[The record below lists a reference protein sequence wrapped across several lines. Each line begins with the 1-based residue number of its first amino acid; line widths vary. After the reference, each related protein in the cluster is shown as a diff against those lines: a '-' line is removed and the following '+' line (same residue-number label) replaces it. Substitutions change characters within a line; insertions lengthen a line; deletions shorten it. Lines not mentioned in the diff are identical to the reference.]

1 MKGPS
6 TRSWLA
12 LILKVAAALGA
23 LAIARAATAHE
34 FKLESVMTGLVKV
47 EPREA
52 HLVVRVPFHV
62 LRSIKFPLNGAEI
75 ALDKAGPAIQQA
87 VALIGTQIAI
97 SEEGRALIPASA
109 KGRLSLPS
117 DRSFEAYE
125 AAVTHVATP
134 PGPGTSI
141 YADQGYLDAHFTYA
155 IVSSR
160 SRFSI
165 RTSVSPDFK
174 NYLKLAIRYL
184 PHRGEERAMVITS
197 QSGTVSL
204 DPAWHEAA
212 ASFVQLGIGHILGGI
227 DHLLFLLCLVIPLLR
242 FRQVLGVVTA
252 FTVAH
257 SFTLIG
263 SAYGL
268 GPEGAWFP
276 PFVETAIAASI
287 VYMALENIV
296 GVDLRRRWLITG
308 LFGLVHG
315 FGFSYGLRENLQFA
329 GRHLVVA
336 LLSFNIGIE
345 LGQIAVLAAM
355 LPALALVRRQV
366 PSERVAVIILSA
378 VVAHTG
384 WHWMVERGEML
395 WKVEWP
401 QLDAPGLMTLA
412 RWVAGVLLLAGAVR
426 LVAKRAPPAIPAERN
441 NGPRRATWLKLRP
454 RIQTTSD
461 SPRGS

>member
-1 MKGPS
+1 MNGRS
-6 TRSWLA
+6 TRNGLA
-12 LILKVAAALGA
+12 LIFKVAAALGA
-23 LAIARAATAHE
+23 LAIARAANAHE
-34 FKLESVMTGLVKV
+34 FKLESVMTGFVKV
-47 EPREA
+47 DPREA

-75 ALDKAGPAIQQA
+75 ALDEAAPAIQQA
-87 VALIGTQIAI
+87 LALIGSQIAL
-97 SEEGRALIPASA
+97 SEEGRALIPATA
-109 KGRLSLPS
+109 QGRLSLPS
-117 DRSFEAYE
+117 DRSFDGYE
-125 AAVTHVATP
+125 AAVAHVAAP
-134 PGPGTSI
+134 PGLGTGI
-141 YADQGYLDAHFTYA
+141 YADQGYLDAHFTYP
-155 IVSSR
+155 ISSPG

-184 PHRGEERAMVITS
+184 PLRGEGRAMVITS

-204 DPAWHEAA
+204 DPTWHEAA
-212 ASFVQLGIGHILGGI
+212 AGFVLLGIGHILS
-227 DHLLFLLCLVIPLLR
+227 LVIPLLR

-257 SFTLIG
+257 SFTLLG

-287 VYMALENIV
+287 VYMALENIA

-345 LGQIAVLAAM
+345 LGQIAVLVVM
-355 LPALALVRRQV
+355 LPVLVLVRRWV

-378 VVAHTG
+378 LVAHTG
-384 WHWMVERGEML
+384 WHWMIERGEAL
-395 WKVEWP
+395 RTVRWP
-401 QLDAPGLMTLA
+401 KMDLAALATLT
-412 RWVAGVLLLAGAVR
+412 RWVAGVLLAAALIRWIA
-426 LVAKRAPPAIPAERN
+426 
-441 NGPRRATWLKLRP
+441 RRASAIW
-454 RIQTTSD
+454 S
-461 SPRGS
+461 RGAAGGGA